1 MARQERCHGAGESRM
16 LLTSVCIFGEDTQ
29 AWMRVSRGPKPFFTE
44 GPCEP
49 TARLLSKRQS
59 RCARALD
66 RTLSLH
72 RQGHALHLTAPHLR
86 QCRPFPTGYL
96 QLHKRA
102 RISKDQSLGFGK
114 ILTHGDAIHL
124 ANLVA
129 CKHCVPGLLTPRLV
143 AGINS
148 TAGGVTG
155 TFGTAR
161 IATF

>member
-1 MARQERCHGAGESRM
+1 M

-129 CKHCVPGLLTPRLV
+129 CKHFIGTVEAGPPTITSCTYTPPRCIV
-143 AGINS
+143 AGQ
-148 TAGGVTG
+148 AQ
-155 TFGTAR
+155 FRRAR
-161 IATF
+161 SGEACGSPSAVA